1 MFSEFRRGYYTALPL
16 MLGFVPLGM
25 ILGAQASQV
34 GQSALT
40 TFLMSAINLAGGSEF
55 AALGLWSSAPPVL
68 MIAFTTF
75 LINSR
80 HIVMGVTFAPYMKDQ
95 KGFRLYFGHFLMVD
109 ESWAL
114 DMQDIQRRSLEGK
127 GFSYG
132 FHIGCGVGL
141 WMAWAFSCFAGGI
154 LGNSF
159 GDLSRYGFMAALPAT
174 FIALAIAM
182 RPKILPDIRARLGSS
197 AGAAL
202 TYAPVTASF
211 FGAGLTSVYGNP
223 HYCVGAGIICGLI
236 TAFICQLIKEKLKI
250 IPPEGDSS
258 LSSAMP
264 SPQSSTAQDATSAAA
279 QPADAAAP
287 AATAA
292 PAAASTDNSY
302 ADLTQAKT
310 EAAAAA
316 QATAAQS
323 ASAPNHGIATDTST
337 SAPESDIVSASQAD
351 SSTASSGSGSG
362 ENSAGSALK

>member
-182 RPKILPDIRARLGSS
+182 RPRILPDIRARIGTS

-211 FGAGLTSVYGNP
+211 LGAGLTSVYGNP
-223 HYCVGAGIICGLI
+223 HYCVGAGIVCGLI

-250 IPPEGDSS
+250 TPPEGDTS

-264 SPQSSTAQDATSAAA
+264 SPQSSTTQDAT
-279 QPADAAAP
+279 
-287 AATAA
+287 
-292 PAAASTDNSY
+292 
-302 ADLTQAKT
+302 
-310 EAAAAA
+310 AAAA
-316 QATAAQS
+316 QAQDAHSAQS
-323 ASAPNHGIATDTST
+323 ASAPDNSIAATTST
-337 SAPESDIVSASQAD
+337 SIPESNRVSASQAD
-351 SSTASSGSGSG
+351 STTSRPAPGSEVS
-362 ENSAGSALK
+362 SAGPALK